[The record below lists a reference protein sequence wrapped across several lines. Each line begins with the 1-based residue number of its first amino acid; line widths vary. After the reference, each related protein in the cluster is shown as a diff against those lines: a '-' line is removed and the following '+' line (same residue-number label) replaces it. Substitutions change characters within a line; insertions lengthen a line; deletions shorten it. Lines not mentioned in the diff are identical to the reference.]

1 MFELLSTLIFAGI
14 AIFIAIRLYST
25 LGRREGHM
33 EAPPASDPNARPSL
47 SDVPQSHLRPAF
59 EGRAAAGLE
68 AIAAVDPGFDPESFT
83 SGARAAYTMI
93 VEAFAKGDLAAL
105 RPLLADKVYQRYAD
119 AIAARNERKQSVR
132 TEIERIKAAEISEAS
147 HEGHIARVKVSFEA
161 EIATETLGENG
172 ERVSGDLGTLNT
184 VRENWVFERRTD
196 NANPNWVLTGV
207 AAV

>member
-1 MFELLSTLIFAGI
+1 MFELLSTVIFAGI
-14 AIFIAIRLYST
+14 AIFVAIRLYST

-33 EAPPASDPNARPSL
+33 EAPPAPEAKARSVL
-47 SDVPQSHLRPAF
+47 SDAPQTHLRPAF

-68 AIAAVDPGFDPESFT
+68 AIAAADARFDPASFVT
-83 SGARAAYTMI
+83 GAQAAYKMI

-119 AIAARNERKQSVR
+119 AIAARTERKETVR
-132 TEIERIKAAEISEAS
+132 TEIERIKSAEITEAS
-147 HEGHIARVKVSFEA
+147 HEATTAKVKVSFVA
-161 EIATETLGENG
+161 EIATETLGEAG
-172 ERVSGDLGTLNT
+172 ERVAGDLGTLNT

-196 NANPNWVLTGV
+196 NSNPNWVLSGV

>member
-1 MFELLSTLIFAGI
+1 MLQLLPTVIFAGI

-33 EAPPASDPNARPSL
+33 EAPPEQDPKARGVL
-47 SDVPQSHLRPAF
+47 SDAPQTHLRPAF

-68 AIAAVDPGFDPESFT
+68 AIAAADPRFDPTSFVT
-83 SGARAAYTMI
+83 GAQAAYTMI

-119 AIAARNERKQSVR
+119 AITARNERKESVR
-132 TEIERIKAAEISEAS
+132 TEIERIKSAEITEAS
-147 HEGHIARVKVSFEA
+147 HEGAMAKVKVSFVA
-161 EIATETLGENG
+161 EIATETLGDTG
-172 ERVSGDLGTLNT
+172 ERVAGDLGTLNT

-196 NANPNWVLTGV
+196 NSNPTWVLAGV